1 MVFETFDKDVASSDS
16 LGKTNPLSFLM
27 LTENEELKTHN
38 LVLLDKNEKK
48 TGDIVVTTQ
57 FIVAPPDSDPNP
69 EINKNCILKL
79 TIGEATFLK
88 DNDAIGK

>member
-1 MVFETFDKDVASSDS
+1 MVFETFDKDLASSDS

-27 LTENEELKTHN
+27 LTEDESLKTHN
-38 LVLLDKNEKK
+38 LALLDKNEKK

-57 FIVAPPDSDPNP
+57 FVVAPPDSDPNP
-69 EINKNCILKL
+69 ELNKNCFLKL

-88 DNDAIGK
+88 DKDSMGK